1 MIHLVL
7 CALHVKMGTEVYIWQ
22 EDRLCEEESWMSDS
36 WMLEQ
41 GPRQGPLDLV
51 TS

>member
-1 MIHLVL
+1 MKDGVLGALIFSNLLSMIHLVL

-36 WMLEQ
+36 
-41 GPRQGPLDLV
+41 
-51 TS
+51 